1 MREMRK
7 QSQSIK
13 KINELRLFK
22 ESQSGIVLNFKGR
35 QKQNKTKQNKSEGVM
50 HKKRALLRVFP
61 ISDWNR
67 LLYINRV
74 FHNTVPC

>member
-22 ESQSGIVLNFKGR
+22 ESQSGST
-35 QKQNKTKQNKSEGVM
+35 KTKQNKSEGVV
-50 HKKRALLRVFP
+50 HKKRALLKLSVP
-61 ISDWNR
+61 DIR
-67 LLYINRV
+67 LEQAFVYK
-74 FHNTVPC
+74 PCVS